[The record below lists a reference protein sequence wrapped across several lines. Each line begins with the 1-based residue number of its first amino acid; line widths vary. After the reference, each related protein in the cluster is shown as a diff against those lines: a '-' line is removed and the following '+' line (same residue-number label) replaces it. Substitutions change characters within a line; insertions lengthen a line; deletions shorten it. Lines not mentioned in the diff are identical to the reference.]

1 MSKRSQ
7 RANSPQKAEALPVQ
21 GDSAPLIEILGDF
34 AKEKKLPP
42 ELMPELVE
50 VLSSQLCSM
59 TLEQRF
65 SGPMPDPDTL
75 RKYEAIIPGM
85 AKEHWNELL
94 EEGKT
99 DRHCKKVYTWSVVLG
114 QLIGFALGAGGLL
127 VGYLLAKSGADTAGI
142 IAILSGVGTIVG
154 SICGKYLFNKK

>member
-7 RANSPQKAEALPVQ
+7 RTNSPQKAEILPAQ
-21 GDSAPLIEILGDF
+21 GDSAPLIEILDDF
-34 AKEKKLPP
+34 AKKKKLPP

-50 VLSSQLCSM
+50 VLSSQLCM
-59 TLEQRF
+59 TVEQSF
-65 SGPMPDPDTL
+65 SGPMPHPDTL
-75 RKYEAIIPGM
+75 RKYEEIIPGM

-114 QLIGFALGAGGLL
+114 QFIGFALGAGGLL